1 MKDFF
6 RDELYV
12 PRYDMHLRYSREL
25 ALQRLAKFCRA
36 GFVSV
41 TDFRLSPLKI
51 FAAHEAAA
59 LVDPSM
65 ATKMTVQFN
74 LFGGTVLKLGTARH
88 HQGLLRGI
96 DNMDDIGCFALT
108 ELGFGNNAV
117 EMQTTATWEA
127 PSGCFI
133 IHSPS
138 TLSQKYWITNSA
150 VHAQWCVVFA
160 QLMMAGK
167 NQGIHGFLVRIRN
180 DDMTPCPGV
189 TIHDMGHKIGCNGVD
204 NGQLSFEQY
213 AVPREALLNA
223 FSEVA
228 ADGTFSSS
236 IPKARDRF
244 LKVADQLL
252 SGRICI
258 ASMMQSVSKLSLTIA
273 MRYAGSRLAVGP
285 TGHSDTPILDYQLQQ
300 RALLP
305 LLARTV
311 ALQIGLNYVKD
322 RWAAASGFDGKPVD
336 PKVGLEV
343 VVLCCAIKPLCAW
356 NAETCATT
364 SRERCGGQGYLS
376 VNRFGELIGF
386 AHAGM
391 TAEGDNRVLMQKVAK
406 ELLGMLSWPAIAA
419 RLAAA
424 EVAAAPL
431 AAGNLAALHA
441 AAAAAGGSSGAAA
454 GAGGSA
460 GTMAAG
466 LDLEVLRRMMQVR
479 EMRLL
484 RQLAMVMRQASA
496 AGGFFDAWMK
506 QQSDLVQ
513 GAAQAFAEREVLE
526 ACIRCLGGPGITS
539 GLRELLAPLVTLF
552 AAAAVEREL
561 AWYMGQEV
569 VPTKVGRL
577 VPDFVRQL
585 VAGIAPNGQQLVA
598 AFGIPDHLVAA
609 PIAGQWELYNTY
621 DNQGELTADRQY
633 IEISRGALATPAVGK
648 QYAELLPN
656 ATGNY
661 CQDVQLQQGARYRLT
676 YFYGRLMTLTEGKNQ
691 GTHGTGKMTAFDT
704 AVDVAIRPSSYKPS
718 ATGAPWPK
726 DTQGYTKVDHADTQE
741 DYSRSNRQW
750 NRHQVEFTAPADRVT
765 LAFLN
770 AKRPKICGSCGSL
783 LDGVCLQRI

>member
-1 MKDFF
+1 VLALQRLLDHDNLELRARMKDFF
-6 RDELYV
+6 KDELYV
-12 PRYDMHLRYSREL
+12 PRYDMDLRYSREL

-51 FAAHEAAA
+51 FAAHEVAA

-74 LFGGTVLKLGTARH
+74 LFGGTVLKLGTERH

-96 DNMDDIGCFALT
+96 DNVDDIGCFALT

-117 EMQTTATWEA
+117 EMQTTATWE
-127 PSGCFI
+127 PSTRRFI
-133 IHSPS
+133 INSPT

-160 QLMMAGK
+160 QLMMNGA
-167 NQGIHGFLVRIRN
+167 NHGIHGFLVRIRN
-180 DDMTPCPGV
+180 DDMTPCQGV
-189 TIHDMGHKIGCNGVD
+189 TIHDMGHKMGCNGVD
-204 NGQLSFEQY
+204 NGQLSFQHY

-223 FSEVA
+223 FSEVT
-228 ADGTFSSS
+228 ADGSFSSS

-252 SGRICI
+252 SGRSCI

-424 EVAAAPL
+424 ETAAAPL
-431 AAGNLAALHA
+431 AAGNLAALHTA
-441 AAAAAGGSSGAAA
+441 APGSS
-454 GAGGSA
+454 SSSS
-460 GTMAAG
+460 AG
-466 LDLEVLRRMMQVR
+466 LDLEVLRKMMQVR

-484 RQLAMVMRQASA
+484 RQLATVMRQASA

-526 ACIRCLGGPGITS
+526 ACIRALEGPGMTP
-539 GLRELLAPLVTLF
+539 GLRELLAPLVALF

-569 VPTKVGRL
+569 VPAKVGRL
-577 VPDFVRQL
+577 VPDYVRQL
-585 VAGIAPNGQQLVA
+585 VASIAPNGQQLVA

-621 DNQGELTADRQY
+621 DNQGELTA
-633 IEISRGALATPAVGK
+633 
-648 QYAELLPN
+648 
-656 ATGNY
+656 
-661 CQDVQLQQGARYRLT
+661 
-676 YFYGRLMTLTEGKNQ
+676 
-691 GTHGTGKMTAFDT
+691 
-704 AVDVAIRPSSYKPS
+704 
-718 ATGAPWPK
+718 
-726 DTQGYTKVDHADTQE
+726 
-741 DYSRSNRQW
+741 NRQ
-750 NRHQVEFTAPADRVT
+750 
-765 LAFLN
+765 
-770 AKRPKICGSCGSL
+770 
-783 LDGVCLQRI
+783 